1 MRTRCIDDFCS
12 SLTNANELKST
23 FLGRRKL
30 KRWMISGIAAA
41 ASANNMSGLRNDM
54 NQIALFNM
62 QTAPRE
68 RGRRT
73 GSAEELGRH
82 ATERAEGLFRIGA
95 RAGSPPRAAS
105 SLTPR
110 RIKWI
115 EIDEYVPVYSPYD
128 PESREA

>member
-1 MRTRCIDDFCS
+1 
-12 SLTNANELKST
+12 
-23 FLGRRKL
+23 
-30 KRWMISGIAAA
+30 
-41 ASANNMSGLRNDM
+41 M
-54 NQIALFNM
+54 NQVALFNM
-62 QTAPRE
+62 QAAPRE

-82 ATERAEGLFRIGA
+82 ATERAEGLFRISERA
-95 RAGSPPRAAS
+95 RSRARAAS

-115 EIDEYVPVYSPYD
+115 EIDGYVPVYSPCD